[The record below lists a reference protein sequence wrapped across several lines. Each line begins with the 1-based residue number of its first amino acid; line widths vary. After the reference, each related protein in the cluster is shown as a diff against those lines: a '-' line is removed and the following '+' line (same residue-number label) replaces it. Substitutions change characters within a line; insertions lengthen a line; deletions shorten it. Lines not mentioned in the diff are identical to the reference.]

1 MEIAFNKPYLS
12 GKELFYI
19 SQAIADGYSAGD
31 GPFGKRCEKYLNE
44 ILKTDDNV
52 LLTTSC
58 TSALEIA
65 ALELQFNPE
74 DEFILPS
81 YTFVSTANAF
91 CLRGAKPVFS
101 DIDENTLNID
111 LKHAESLISK
121 KTKSIV
127 PVHYAGISCDMDEL
141 MRISKVNQL
150 SVIEDAAQALTS
162 TYKGKSLGTFGDYST
177 FSFHETKNVICGE
190 GGALY
195 TQSSTRKDN
204 AEMIREKGTDRAK
217 FFRGQTDKYTW
228 RTIGSSYVLSDLS
241 AAFLSAQLENL
252 EDIQTRR
259 FVVYNQYKNR
269 LSVLAEKGVA
279 RIPHIPDYNIHNA
292 HIFYL
297 IVDCKSTRS
306 NLISFLKERG
316 IMAVFHYV
324 PLHTSPVG
332 KKYGYKQGMLPV
344 TEDISERL
352 VRLPLCSSYDRDIA
366 DHVSDTVLEFFGV
379 RA

>member
-1 MEIAFNKPYLS
+1 MKINFNKPYIS

-19 SQAIADGYSAGD
+19 SKAVIDGYSAGD
-31 GPFGKRCEKYLNE
+31 GPFGKGCERNLNK
-44 ILKTDDNV
+44 ILKTDDNI

-65 ALELQFNPE
+65 ALELDFNNE

-91 CLRGAKPVFS
+91 CLRGAKPIFA
-101 DIDENTLNID
+101 DIDEDTLNID
-111 LKHAESLISK
+111 LKHAESLISR
-121 KTKSIV
+121 KTKSVI

-141 MRISKVNQL
+141 MRIAEVNQL

-162 TYKGKSLGTFGDYST
+162 TYKGKNLGTFGDYST

-195 TQSSTRKDN
+195 TQNPTRKEN

-241 AAFLSAQLENL
+241 AAFLSAQLENID
-252 EDIQTRR
+252 DIQQRR
-259 FVVYNQYKNR
+259 FIVYNQYKSR
-269 LSVLAEKGVA
+269 LSILAKKGLA
-279 RIPHIPDYNIHNA
+279 RIPHIPDYNSHNA

-297 IVDCKSTRS
+297 IVESKSTRS
-306 NLISFLKERG
+306 KLISFLKERD

-332 KKYGYKQGMLPV
+332 EKYGYKQGMLPV
-344 TEDISERL
+344 TEYISERL
-352 VRLPLCSSYDRDIA
+352 VRLPLCSSYDKDIA
-366 DHVSDTVLEFFGV
+366 DRVSDAVLEFFGV
-379 RA
+379 ID